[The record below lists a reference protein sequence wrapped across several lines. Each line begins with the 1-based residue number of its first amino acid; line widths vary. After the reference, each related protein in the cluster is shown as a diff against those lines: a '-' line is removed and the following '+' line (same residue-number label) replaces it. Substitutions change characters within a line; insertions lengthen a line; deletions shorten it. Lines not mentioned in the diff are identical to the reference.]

1 MRVPKANAP
10 PGAAVEIAGTSGQV
24 EAAKAKLRLLVEE
37 ALGSPQLPYTHF
49 VGFPLNH
56 PHVREAFARFRE
68 SVLRLSPSQRPGL
81 DESVFWDARQLHLT
95 VCMLKLYSDEARAKA
110 RRVLEEFQFAAF
122 LPAGGPLRV
131 RPAGLDVMNDDPAAA
146 DVLFLKVKDV
156 GEEGALQR
164 LADALVRAFAAGGLL
179 LAKDDRPVKL
189 HLTVLNSRIR
199 GGGGGQGGGQG
210 GGRTPFDA
218 RTVLKKFGGAS
229 FGECD
234 LGTVHVSTRG
244 AFREEDGYYRPLVAC
259 EMR

>member
-56 PHVREAFARFRE
+56 PHVQEAFERFRE

-122 LPAGGPLRV
+122 LPASGPLRV
-131 RPAGLDVMNDDPAAA
+131 RPAGLDVMNEDPAAV

-199 GGGGGQGGGQG
+199 RADPGQGGGG
-210 GGRTPFDA
+210 RRTPFDA
-218 RTVLKKFGGAS
+218 RTVLKKLGGTS

-234 LGTVHVSTRG
+234 LGAVHLSTRG
-244 AFREEDGYYRPLVAC
+244 AFREEDHYYQPLVAC

>member
-1 MRVPKANAP
+1 
-10 PGAAVEIAGTSGQV
+10 
-24 EAAKAKLRLLVEE
+24 
-37 ALGSPQLPYTHF
+37 
-49 VGFPLNH
+49 
-56 PHVREAFARFRE
+56 
-68 SVLRLSPSQRPGL
+68 
-81 DESVFWDARQLHLT
+81 
-95 VCMLKLYSDEARAKA
+95 
-110 RRVLEEFQFAAF
+110 
-122 LPAGGPLRV
+122 
-131 RPAGLDVMNDDPAAA
+131 MNDDPAAV

-199 GGGGGQGGGQG
+199 RADPGQGGGG
-210 GGRTPFDA
+210 RRTPFDA
-218 RTVLKKFGGAS
+218 RTVLKKFGGTS

-234 LGTVHVSTRG
+234 LGAVHLSTRG

>member
-10 PGAAVEIAGTSGQV
+10 PGAGVEIAGTSGQV
-24 EAAKAKLRLLVEE
+24 EAAKAKLRMLVEE

-56 PHVREAFARFRE
+56 PHVQEAFERFRE

-122 LPAGGPLRV
+122 LPASGPLRV
-131 RPAGLDVMNDDPAAA
+131 RPAGLAGGSHSPPPPSGGCGPLDVMNDDPAAV

-156 GEEGALQR
+156 GESPRQ
-164 LADALVRAFAAGGLL
+164 
-179 LAKDDRPVKL
+179 
-189 HLTVLNSRIR
+189 
-199 GGGGGQGGGQG
+199 
-210 GGRTPFDA
+210 A
-218 RTVLKKFGGAS
+218 R
-229 FGECD
+229 
-234 LGTVHVSTRG
+234 
-244 AFREEDGYYRPLVAC
+244 
-259 EMR
+259 